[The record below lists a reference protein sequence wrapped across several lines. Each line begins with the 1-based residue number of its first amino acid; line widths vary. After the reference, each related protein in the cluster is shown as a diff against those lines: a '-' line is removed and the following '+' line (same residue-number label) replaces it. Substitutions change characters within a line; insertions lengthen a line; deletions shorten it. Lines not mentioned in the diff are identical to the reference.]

1 MKDFADYII
10 EISSLKNQ
18 DYEYD
23 FLVTDRFFQL
33 FPGSLIE
40 QGNVNIKVLLRKSE
54 TMLQLHFKLSGSI
67 VLVCDRSLEN
77 FDFPI
82 KSEAKLILKFGA
94 SNEVI
99 NDDLEIISR
108 DTIEINVA
116 QYIYEYIVLE
126 VPMKKLHP
134 KFQDDSE
141 DEEDVL
147 VYSSEENEPENE
159 PEKDTDIDPRWQALK
174 KLKN

>member
-1 MKDFADYII
+1 MKDFATYTI
-10 EISSLKNQ
+10 EISNLKNQ

-23 FLVTDRFFQL
+23 FLVKDNFFQL
-33 FPGSLIE
+33 FPQSLIE
-40 QGNVNIKVLLRKSE
+40 QGNLTVKVLLRKSE
-54 TMLQLHFKLSGSI
+54 TMLQLHFKITGFI
-67 VLVCDRSLEN
+67 VLTCDRSLEN

-108 DTIEINVA
+108 DTIAINVA
-116 QYIYEYIVLE
+116 QYIYEYIALE

-134 KFQDDSE
+134 KFQDDS
-141 DEEDVL
+141 DDDEDVL
-147 VYSSEENEPENE
+147 IYSSEDKSVEEQTNEEE
-159 PEKDTDIDPRWQALK
+159 IDPRWQALK
-174 KLKN
+174 KLKD